1 MQGKQGKQMKCPT
14 RLPIR
19 SNTTWNS
26 TTGRSMDS
34 RQRTSPPT
42 KKMTRST
49 VATAHSNTLHITHS
63 NTLHTTLHTTLHI
76 MSRCTNGNT
85 AANMRHMCRVTRTI
99 GIFRPYRRMQVAGG
113 DGGLGTGW
121 ELRIKTPG
129 PPGVVVGVGEVAA
142 AGEGLGAGEAA
153 WAAAGEMDAMVHG
166 ASGLRVLGRGTR
178 CKTLMASS
186 STISSSTMFKTPS
199 FPRQERLIGTGEA
212 TGEATDVMAV
222 E

>member
-63 NTLHTTLHTTLHI
+63 NTLHTTLHI